1 MRPLIAIVLPLL
13 PLIAGAEVRTVTL
26 KEAVDLALRQ
36 SPDLLLS
43 RLDEQKAQLA
53 VRAARDPFYPKVFAG
68 SGLAYS
74 NGFPMSIE
82 GSAPSIFQARGVAS
96 VFNRPHSYR
105 IAQTVE
111 QARGATIDT
120 QARRDD
126 VLYQTALHYLD
137 AARWARAAANARQ
150 QIEALERAEEVVRL
164 RVKEG
169 RELELAARQSAL
181 SVAKARQ
188 RLRTIEQEQD
198 QAESLLANLLGLGP
212 EDRLRAASD
221 APVLLDTPDSEG
233 AAVTHALDQSK
244 ELRKLES
251 AMLAKGLEVK
261 QHLSTR
267 LPTMDLVAQ
276 YGLFAKFNNY
286 EDFFRKFQRHNGQL
300 GVSVQVPLYLSTAAK
315 AQAGQAEAEISRLRT
330 QLLQTRNRIALE
342 TRRSHQ
348 QLKLTEQAREV
359 AKLDLDVSRE
369 QVNVTLAKF
378 EEGRASLQELEQ
390 ARFQEQEKWIAYY
403 DSQFSVERA
412 KLDLL
417 KQTGGLLAGL
427 Q

>member
-1 MRPLIAIVLPLL
+1 MRLLIAAVLPLV
-13 PLIAGAEVRTVTL
+13 AAAELRTVTL

-53 VRAARDPFYPKVFAG
+53 VRATRDPFHPKVFAG

-82 GSAPSIFQARGVAS
+82 GSAPSILQARGVS
-96 VFNRPHSYR
+96 SIFNRSQSYR
-105 IAQTVE
+105 VAQTLE
-111 QARGATIDT
+111 QARAATIDT
-120 QARRDD
+120 QARRNE
-126 VLYQTALHYLD
+126 VLYQTALFYLE
-137 AARWARAAANARQ
+137 AARWARAAANARR

-164 RVKEG
+164 RVREG

-198 QAESLLANLLGLGP
+198 HVEALFAHLLGFGP
-212 EDRLRAASD
+212 EDRLRAAPD
-221 APVLLDTPDSEG
+221 APVLPNIPDSES
-233 AAVTHALDQSK
+233 AAVTSALDQST

-251 AMLAKGLEVK
+251 AMLAKELEVK
-261 QHLSTR
+261 QHLATR
-267 LPTMDLVAQ
+267 LPTLDLVAQ

-286 EDFFRKFQRHNGQL
+286 EDFFRKFQRHNGQI
-300 GVSVQVPLYLSTAAK
+300 GVSVQIPLFLSPAAR
-315 AQAGQAEAEISRLRT
+315 AQAGQAEAEITRLRT
-330 QLLQTRNRIALE
+330 QVMQTRNRIALD
-342 TRRSHQ
+342 TRHGHQ
-348 QLKLTEQAREV
+348 QLKLTEQGREV
-359 AKLDLDVSRE
+359 ARLDLDVARE

-378 EEGRASLQELEQ
+378 EEGRASIQELEQ
-390 ARFQEQEKWIAYY
+390 VRFQEQEKWIAYY
-403 DSQFSVERA
+403 DAQYAVERA

-417 KQTGGLLAGL
+417 KQTGGLMAGL